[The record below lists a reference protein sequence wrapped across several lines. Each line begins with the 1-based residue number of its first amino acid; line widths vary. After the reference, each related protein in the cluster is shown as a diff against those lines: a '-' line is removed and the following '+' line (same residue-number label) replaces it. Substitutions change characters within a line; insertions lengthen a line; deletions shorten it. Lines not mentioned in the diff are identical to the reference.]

1 MSGMMCI
8 DSKGWIERLSDGPKS
23 SRYNKIIDAVETEEI
38 ITPVIVL
45 YEVYKKIKKI
55 RGEEVA
61 LEAIAA
67 LSQTNVVTIDRT
79 IALEAADY
87 SLEYGLHMADAL
99 VYASARHHSAQ
110 LYTSDDDLKGLN
122 GVTFI

>member
-1 MSGMMCI
+1 MICI
-8 DSKGWIERLSDGPKS
+8 DSNGWIERFSDGPKS

-61 LEAIAA
+61 LEAIAS

-79 IALEAADY
+79 
-87 SLEYGLHMADAL
+87 
-99 VYASARHHSAQ
+99 
-110 LYTSDDDLKGLN
+110 
-122 GVTFI
+122 